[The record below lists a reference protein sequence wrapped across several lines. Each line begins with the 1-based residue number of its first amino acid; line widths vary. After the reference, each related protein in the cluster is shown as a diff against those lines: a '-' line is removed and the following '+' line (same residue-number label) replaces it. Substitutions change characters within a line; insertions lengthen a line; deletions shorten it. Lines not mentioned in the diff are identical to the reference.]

1 MKAEMQALY
10 RAILHDLRYEG
21 ESERSICG
29 NHYSFLF
36 SDYGT
41 EITCDGE
48 FLCEISHDW
57 KLEELLMDLS
67 GS

>member
-1 MKAEMQALY
+1 MEARASALSA
-10 RAILHDLRYEG
+10 AITTA
-21 ESERSICG
+21 
-29 NHYSFLF
+29 FFF

-57 KLEELLMDLS
+57 ELEELLMDLS